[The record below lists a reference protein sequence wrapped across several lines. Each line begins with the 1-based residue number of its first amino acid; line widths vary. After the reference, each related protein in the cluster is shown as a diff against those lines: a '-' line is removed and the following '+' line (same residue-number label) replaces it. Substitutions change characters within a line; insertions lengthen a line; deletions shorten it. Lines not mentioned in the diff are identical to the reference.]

1 MDSTQ
6 GIVNNGDCIDSA
18 GFYIGHESETVIANI
33 TTENAGE
40 HLTAGSVSRTASVKI
55 MITIHS
61 IFVWSSFLSS
71 PKRLTLKEKGN
82 DL

>member
-1 MDSTQ
+1 MAFLRTWFAENEVDEFTVTVWFKREGEMDSTQ

-40 HLTAGSVSRTASVKI
+40 QLTAGSVSHTAS
-55 MITIHS
+55 
-61 IFVWSSFLSS
+61 
-71 PKRLTLKEKGN
+71 
-82 DL
+82 